1 MSIIDVMA
9 GWAASSDPVL
19 RAGRAA
25 VAEAER
31 LWKLNIVEPPNGDEK
46 YAESREQIDE
56 MIRGDEGLG
65 WAWRPAYVHDG
76 QFEWCGA
83 FAARCWSVAGLPLK
97 PHRFTFWS
105 STYRLDEWARYGS
118 FNGTSSGTKPAEG
131 GRMIIELNANS
142 TPAQCVFPDGS
153 TPGPGDIVMVGDGTP
168 PYGDHITLAADFD
181 PATGVFSTFE
191 GNATGGVGPDGK
203 RRQGVIKAER
213 RVGGP
218 GYCVRRVIRV
228 GAADIAG

>member
-9 GWAASSDPVL
+9 GWARASDPVA
-19 RAGRAA
+19 RAGLAA

-46 YAESREQIDE
+46 YAASRAEIDA
-56 MIRGDEGLG
+56 MIRSDDGLG
-65 WAWRPAYVHDG
+65 WSWLAPYVHDG

-97 PHRFTFWS
+97 PHRHTFWS
-105 STYRLDEWARYGS
+105 STFRLDAWARYGS
-118 FNGTSSGTKPAEG
+118 FNGTPSGHRPTSGA
-131 GRMIIELNANS
+131 RMLIELNADS
-142 TPAQCVFPDGS
+142 KPEHCVFPDGS
-153 TPGPGDIVMVGDGTP
+153 SPQPGDIVMVGDGTP
-168 PYGDHITLAADFD
+168 PYGDHITLCSAFD
-181 PATGVFSTFE
+181 MKTGVFSTFE

-213 RVGGP
+213 RAGGP
-218 GYCVRRVIRV
+218 GYCARRVIRV
-228 GAADIAG
+228 GAPDIAS